1 MFLHISFFSVLQ
13 SLKIACIQS
22 NSEDLDEMLH
32 SVAFNLVL
40 HCLPKYPFRGLHY
53 TKGYLHKYSF
63 SLDQLPIANHALRTI
78 LINYVN

>member
-32 SVAFNLVL
+32 FVAINLVL
-40 HCLPKYPFRGLHY
+40 HCLPKYPLGVYNIQRVLCI
-53 TKGYLHKYSF
+53 KYSF
-63 SLDQLPIANHALRTI
+63 SLDQLSRANPALTD
-78 LINYVN
+78 NAN